1 MYALSNQTFS
11 RTKAG
16 DHPQSLERKHSRVT
30 NAGATSNGT
39 GDVTIMDSRISSRE
53 DKREKNAITHPR
65 KKNSSSRQKD
75 NAFDERKSKISGVD
89 EPKPSIMQAAAKSPV
104 AKNVARRNDHQFDT
118 VHDSTKQLSPTYTSM
133 ATVKTG
139 SIGVKT
145 GKTSAGW
152 NEPWS
157 LQNARRTSSYAAAAE
172 LPAVQGEKED
182 SHIFQLRQTRN
193 TEKSNAGTYTG
204 TTAVG
209 AVAVPGPMEETR
221 RFVSFV
227 SQRSHQ
233 CNQATPTLTTS
244 QDAPIE
250 ATRVESEADIESQI
264 LSRMQN
270 QARDIADMVHQQLMT
285 NAAVPVNVNPS
296 DNNIDGREST
306 GTPEKTR
313 NHIFAGIVIAI
324 IVAVVATAVAVSVS
338 KQNAEQN
345 SPPLP
350 PPSPTSA
357 TPDSV

>member
-1 MYALSNQTFS
+1 
-11 RTKAG
+11 
-16 DHPQSLERKHSRVT
+16 
-30 NAGATSNGT
+30 
-39 GDVTIMDSRISSRE
+39 
-53 DKREKNAITHPR
+53 
-65 KKNSSSRQKD
+65 
-75 NAFDERKSKISGVD
+75 
-89 EPKPSIMQAAAKSPV
+89 
-104 AKNVARRNDHQFDT
+104 
-118 VHDSTKQLSPTYTSM
+118 
-133 ATVKTG
+133 
-139 SIGVKT
+139 
-145 GKTSAGW
+145 
-152 NEPWS
+152 
-157 LQNARRTSSYAAAAE
+157 
-172 LPAVQGEKED
+172 VQGEKED

>member
-1 MYALSNQTFS
+1 MRSARQQGSKWKQRYTTLKDTGNMYALSNQTFS

-145 GKTSAGW
+145 GKTSAAETSHEASKMHDERALMLPQQSHRLCKEKRKNRISSNYVKPGIPR
-152 NEPWS
+152 NPMQEHTLVPLPLVRLQSPDPWKRHVDS
-157 LQNARRTSSYAAAAE
+157 FLSFLKDPINAIKRHLRWRHRKMHQLRLHELKVRLILNPKYCHACRIKPGTLPTSSTNSWWPTHLFLSMLTQVTITLMVARVLE
-172 LPAVQGEKED
+172 RPKRRGI
-182 SHIFQLRQTRN
+182 IFLL
-193 TEKSNAGTYTG
+193 G
-204 TTAVG
+204 
-209 AVAVPGPMEETR
+209 
-221 RFVSFV
+221 
-227 SQRSHQ
+227 
-233 CNQATPTLTTS
+233 
-244 QDAPIE
+244 
-250 ATRVESEADIESQI
+250 
-264 LSRMQN
+264 
-270 QARDIADMVHQQLMT
+270 
-285 NAAVPVNVNPS
+285 
-296 DNNIDGREST
+296 
-306 GTPEKTR
+306 
-313 NHIFAGIVIAI
+313 
-324 IVAVVATAVAVSVS
+324 
-338 KQNAEQN
+338 
-345 SPPLP
+345 
-350 PPSPTSA
+350 
-357 TPDSV
+357 